1 MSGNSLFELTNNDF
15 NNDTT
20 LRKYKKSIVIIL
32 FYMTGCH
39 WCDLCKPDF
48 IKAATSGMSKVR
60 FSMIDISKP
69 DGQALK
75 EKLNSVQNP
84 KFIVKGVPKI
94 VGYKNG
100 EFYAVYAKGGPD
112 FRKTNDF
119 LAFAQG
125 IKKDVPVEVD
135 VVAAS

>member
-1 MSGNSLFELTNNDF
+1 MSDNSLFELTNNDF

-39 WCDLCKPDF
+39 WCDICKPDF
-48 IKAATSGMSKVR
+48 IKAATIGMSNVR

-75 EKLNSVQNP
+75 EKLNSVRNP
-84 KFIVKGVPKI
+84 KFNVKGVPKI

-135 VVAAS
+135 VASAS

>member
-1 MSGNSLFELTNNDF
+1 MSNNSLFELTNNDF
-15 NNDTT
+15 NNDTS

-48 IKAATSGMSKVR
+48 IKAATIGINKVR
-60 FSMIDISKP
+60 FSMIDISTP

-75 EKLNSVQNP
+75 AKLNSVQNP
-84 KFIVKGVPKI
+84 RFLVKGVPKI

-112 FRKTNDF
+112 FRKANDF

-135 VVAAS
+135 VAAAS

>member
-39 WCDLCKPDF
+39 WCDICKPDF
-48 IKAATSGMSKVR
+48 IKAATIGTSKVR
-60 FSMIDISKP
+60 FSMIDISKH

-135 VVAAS
+135 VAAAS

>member
-1 MSGNSLFELTNNDF
+1 MRDNSLYLLTNNDF
-15 NNDTT
+15 NKDTT
-20 LRKYKKSIVIIL
+20 LKKYKKSIVIIL

-39 WCDLCKPDF
+39 WCDICKPDF
-48 IKAATSGMSKVR
+48 IEAASFGMSNVI

-69 DGQALK
+69 DGQLLK
-75 EKLNSVQNP
+75 EKLNSVRNP

-100 EFYAVYAKGGPD
+100 EFYAVYAKGGPN
-112 FRKTNDF
+112 FRQADDF

-135 VVAAS
+135 VAASS